1 MIWLLLTG
9 FFLLAFG
16 IMLVPLLRY
25 RNDSAEGSAKGQD
38 ITVYKAQLR
47 ELDSDLN
54 NGMLSEAE
62 VTSARLEIERRL
74 LKAAGSD
81 KEDAPSSALLSR
93 PLLAAGMAVI
103 LLLSVGLYLDIGM
116 PGMPDFPLKDRL
128 KDRLKDQ
135 QASGEQRAVNS
146 QASQDMLAKIASL
159 KTRLEDHPDDIE
171 AWRLLGQYQMEL
183 RHPDKAAKAF
193 QHWYQLDPDNVNA
206 AVIFGESLIVLSEG
220 RVGPAALLL
229 LQRARKSHP
238 DNPGVRH
245 YLALAQYQ
253 AGNVKQAL
261 DSWTALE
268 ADSPPGAPWLG
279 PLRRWINQAR
289 RDLGLKVEN
298 NKMPAPRLNDKERKA
313 IADMSP
319 EQQKAMIKGMV
330 GRLADKM
337 AKNPENI
344 EGWFRLAKAYMVL
357 GQRDDVIKSLRQ
369 ALKYAPDDMKPRV
382 KKQLEI
388 LLKQE

>member
-16 IMLVPLLRY
+16 IMLVLLLRY
-25 RNDSAEGSAKGQD
+25 RNDSEGGQVKGQD
-38 ITVYKAQLR
+38 ITVYKAQLQ

-62 VTSARLEIERRL
+62 ATSARLEIERRL

-81 KEDAPSSALLSR
+81 KADAPSSTLLSR

-128 KDRLKDQ
+128 KDRQ
-135 QASGEQRAVNS
+135 TSGGQRAVNS
-146 QASQDMLAKIASL
+146 RASQDMLAKVASL
-159 KTRLEDHPDDIE
+159 KTRLGDHPDDIK

-183 RHPDKAAKAF
+183 HHPDKAAKAF
-193 QHWYQLDPDNVNA
+193 QHWYQLDPDNINA

-220 RVGPAALLL
+220 RVGPAALLI

-253 AGNVKQAL
+253 AGDVKQAL
-261 DSWTALE
+261 ASWTALE

-289 RDLGLKVEN
+289 ADLGLKAEDS
-298 NKMPAPRLNDKERKA
+298 KMPAPRLNDKERKA

>member
-1 MIWLLLTG
+1 VIWLLLTG

-25 RNDSAEGSAKGQD
+25 RNDSAEAQAKDQD

-54 NGMLSEAE
+54 NGLLSEAE
-62 VTSARLEIERRL
+62 VISARLEIERRL

-81 KEDAPSSALLSR
+81 KAEAPSSALLSR

-128 KDRLKDQ
+128 KDR
-135 QASGEQRAVNS
+135 QAAGGQRAVNP
-146 QASQDMLAKIASL
+146 QASQDMLTKVAALRI
-159 KTRLEDHPDDIE
+159 RLGDHPDDIE

-183 RHPDKAAKAF
+183 HHPDKAAKAF
-193 QHWYQLDPDNVNA
+193 QHWYELEPDNVNA
-206 AVIFGESLIVLSEG
+206 AVIFGESLIVLSDG

-253 AGNVKQAL
+253 AGDVKQAL
-261 DSWTALE
+261 ASWTALE
-268 ADSPPGAPWLG
+268 ADSPPGAPWLR

-289 RDLGLKVEN
+289 ADLGLKAEDD
-298 NKMPAPRLNDKERKA
+298 KMPAPRLNDKERKA

-369 ALKYAPDDMKPRV
+369 ALKYAPDDLKPQV

>member
-1 MIWLLLTG
+1 
-9 FFLLAFG
+9 
-16 IMLVPLLRY
+16 
-25 RNDSAEGSAKGQD
+25 
-38 ITVYKAQLR
+38 
-47 ELDSDLN
+47 
-54 NGMLSEAE
+54 
-62 VTSARLEIERRL
+62 
-74 LKAAGSD
+74 
-81 KEDAPSSALLSR
+81 
-93 PLLAAGMAVI
+93 
-103 LLLSVGLYLDIGM
+103 
-116 PGMPDFPLKDRL
+116 MPDFPLKDRL
-128 KDRLKDQ
+128 KDQ
-135 QASGEQRAVNS
+135 QASGGQRAVNS
-146 QASQDMLAKIASL
+146 QASQGMLAKVASL
-159 KTRLEDHPDDIE
+159 KTRLKDHPDDIK
-171 AWRLLGQYQMEL
+171 AWRLLGQYQMEM

-220 RVGPAALLL
+220 RVGPAALLI

-253 AGNVKQAL
+253 AGDVKQAL
-261 DSWTALE
+261 ASWTALE

-289 RDLGLKVEN
+289 TDLGLKAEDG
-298 NKMPAPRLNDKERKA
+298 KMPAPRLNNKERKA